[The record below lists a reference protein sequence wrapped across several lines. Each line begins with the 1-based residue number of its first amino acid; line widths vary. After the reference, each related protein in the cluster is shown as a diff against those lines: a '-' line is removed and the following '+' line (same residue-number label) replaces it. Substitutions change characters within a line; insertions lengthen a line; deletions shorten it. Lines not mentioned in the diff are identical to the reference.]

1 MQERLQGLGAIAQD
15 DAGFAPAGSRTRPKR
30 STKASMARAA
40 MAAVEPLV
48 ELFLELGITSPE
60 AESLLRSL
68 YVHKARDWLVAQNG
82 GVSPSDARVALVTG
96 VHRNFVHQI
105 LSEPPAIAI
114 ARQRKGH
121 RADKLLEAWHKQPS
135 YLDNAGKPRDLPEKG
150 PAPSF
155 EALVSAHVP
164 GAATGVVLAELDRAG
179 VVQLLSDRRVR
190 VRSRSMRLA
199 GVNIGSLADLGNR
212 AKELLETLR
221 HNLRQ
226 PQDRLFA
233 ESLPPIELDANRLPV
248 VREVINRRASAFLQS
263 LEQELASER
272 TRPIRDRRRK
282 TARLSLT
289 VLETKHFNRS

>member
-1 MQERLQGLGAIAQD
+1 MQERLQGLGAIAQN
-15 DAGFAPAGSRTRPKR
+15 DAGFAPAGSRTRTKG

-68 YVHKARDWLVAQNG
+68 YVHKARDWLAAQNG

-121 RADKLLEAWHKQPS
+121 RADKLLAAWHQQPS

-155 EALVSAHVP
+155 EALVNAHVP
-164 GAATGVVLAELDRAG
+164 GAATGVVLAELTRAG

-233 ESLPPIELDANRLPV
+233 ESLPAIELDANRLPV
-248 VREVINRRASAFLQS
+248 VREVINRRASAFLHS
-263 LEQELASER
+263 LEQELASEKRLRRR
-272 TRPIRDRRRK
+272 TRSPSVS
-282 TARLSLT
+282 LSVIEIL
-289 VLETKHFNRS
+289 K

>member
-1 MQERLQGLGAIAQD
+1 MQERSRAVSAIAKND
-15 DAGFAPAGSRTRPKR
+15 VEFAASRSRTRPKP

-60 AESLLRSL
+60 AESLFRSL
-68 YVHKARDWLVAQNG
+68 YVHKAHDWLAAQKD

-121 RADKLLEAWHKQPS
+121 RADKLLEAWHKEPS
-135 YLDNAGKPRDLPEKG
+135 YLDNGGKPRDLPERG

-155 EALVSAHVP
+155 EALVNAYVP

-190 VRSRSMRLA
+190 IRSRSMRVA
-199 GVNIGSLADLGNR
+199 GVNIGSLADLGAR

-226 PQDRLFA
+226 PHDRLFA
-233 ESLPPIELDANRLPV
+233 ESLPAIELDASRLPV

-263 LEQELASER
+263 LEQELASET
-272 TRPIRDRRRK
+272 TRPVRDRRRK
-282 TARLSLT
+282 AARLSLT
-289 VLETKHFNRS
+289 VLETKR